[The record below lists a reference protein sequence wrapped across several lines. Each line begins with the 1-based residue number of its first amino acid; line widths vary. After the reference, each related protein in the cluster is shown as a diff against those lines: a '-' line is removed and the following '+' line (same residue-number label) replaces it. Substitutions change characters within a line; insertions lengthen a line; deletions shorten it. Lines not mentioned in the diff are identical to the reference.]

1 MKSHESGKTTRGQL
15 APRAAAQWRRRR
27 RPYLPSRLSGTPI
40 IGADARP

>member
-1 MKSHESGKTTRGQL
+1 MMSHESGKTTRGPL
-15 APRAAAQWRRRR
+15 VPRAAAQWR